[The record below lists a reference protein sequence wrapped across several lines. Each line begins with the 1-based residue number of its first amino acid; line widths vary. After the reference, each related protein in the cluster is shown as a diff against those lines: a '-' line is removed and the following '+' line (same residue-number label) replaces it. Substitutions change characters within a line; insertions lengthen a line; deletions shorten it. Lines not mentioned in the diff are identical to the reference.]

1 MKKKHHD
8 AIDRWARL
16 LKQGGMVPLLVIGTE
31 PDAPDTDY
39 RLMTPDTMTPAE
51 ARRIIQHI
59 ADTQL
64 RQLTT
69 ERFLEDRKP
78 GEDLDKP

>member
-1 MKKKHHD
+1 MDKKHED

-16 LKQGGMVPLLVIGTE
+16 LKRGGVVPVLVIGTE
-31 PDAPDTDY
+31 PEAADSDY
-39 RLMTPDTMTPAE
+39 RLMTPETMTPAE

-78 GEDLDKP
+78 GEDLKP